1 MVTTA
6 ISGDVTFWSVI
17 SKYFS
22 DTLDKIVNL
31 VLQKLKLFHEMRE
44 AKAKRRTAEIDQ
56 EIAEAKRGTILFEAK
71 LEDME
76 RRLRKH
82 YNDTAA
88 KFPGQYVVPI
98 IQPSDDDDI
107 EVFNEAMRRTKNE
120 MQPKPT
126 LRRRG

>member
-6 ISGDVTFWSVI
+6 VSGDVTLWSLVC
-17 SKYFS
+17 KYAS
-22 DTLDKIVNL
+22 DTLDKIINL

-56 EIAEAKRGTILFEAK
+56 EIAEAKRGTELFEAK
-71 LEDME
+71 VGDME
-76 RRLRKH
+76 RRFRKH
-82 YNDTAA
+82 YNNTAA

-98 IQPSDDDDI
+98 IQPSYDDDI
-107 EVFNEAMRRTKNE
+107 EVFNEAMRRIKIE
-120 MQPKPT
+120 MQPKPA

>member
-6 ISGDVTFWSVI
+6 ISGDVTFWSV
-17 SKYFS
+17 
-22 DTLDKIVNL
+22 
-31 VLQKLKLFHEMRE
+31 
-44 AKAKRRTAEIDQ
+44 
-56 EIAEAKRGTILFEAK
+56 
-71 LEDME
+71 ME